1 MRIKLKRVCKSSP
14 THASGVAALSLG
26 YQLGVLWVRMS
37 LAAGRWK
44 RSKKVGFSG
53 IVTRARLSK
62 DGSHKGAWNKDESVP
77 LSVYVDEYFK
87 FRI

>member
-1 MRIKLKRVCKSSP
+1 MIKLKRVCKSSP
-14 THASGVAALSLG
+14 THASGIFALSLG
-26 YQLGVLWVRMS
+26 HQLGVLWVRMS

-44 RSKKVGFSG
+44 RSKKVGGFPD
-53 IVTRARLSK
+53 IVARARLSK

-77 LSVYVDEYFK
+77 LSVDVDEYFK